1 MTVMVPA
8 PVPLEM
14 PPGDPAAVDE
24 LVRDVAGA
32 AFWLAVLRD
41 ELSGPAASAPGW
53 LGDDATAAS
62 VQLSRVA
69 GLARDAADAVLRAAG
84 RLGAHAD
91 LLRETCRV
99 VRGPR
104 GGQGD
109 DHRAPG

>member
-1 MTVMVPA
+1 MDGAGPGAAHLPRPGGRRMTVMVPA

-32 AFWLAVLRD
+32 AFWLVVLRD

-53 LGDDATAAS
+53 LGDDATAAA

-69 GLARDAADAVLRAAG
+69 GMAGGAAG
-84 RLGAHAD
+84 GRL
-91 LLRETCRV
+91 
-99 VRGPR
+99 PR
-104 GGQGD
+104 G
-109 DHRAPG
+109 RPA